1 MKKLLFLTISIFLI
15 AACQQKKETQSIVE
29 QIEEEV
35 LDSTL
40 YGICGEGTMM
50 HTLQLIT
57 NMEDTVEILINDEDV
72 ESATLVVGGL
82 MSGDRMAVTT
92 YKSEDGLVASRI
104 INLTSLLGKWSSIDK
119 SFEMTEDGE
128 VVSDVKLESRPWTSW
143 RILNGN
149 LLLNRDT
156 FCIVN
161 LGADS
166 LELENTN
173 GIYFYKR
180 VRDTMKVDTLKTK

>member
-1 MKKLLFLTISIFLI
+1 MKKLFYI
-15 AACQQKKETQSIVE
+15 AFMLLVVGACEQKKAPQQFVN

-35 LDSTL
+35 SDSTI
-40 YGICGEGTMM
+40 YGVCGEGTMM
-50 HTLQLIT
+50 HTLELIT
-57 NMEDTVEILINDEDV
+57 NMEDTLEIFINDEDV
-72 ESATLVVGGL
+72 DNSTLVVGGL
-82 MSGDRMAVTT
+82 MSGDRMAVTA
-92 YKSEDGLVASRI
+92 YKTEDGLVASRI

-119 SFEMTEDGE
+119 SFLLTEDGE
-128 VVSDVKLESRPWTSW
+128 VVSDVKLESTSWTAW

-166 LELENTN
+166 LELENN
-173 GIYFYKR
+173 KGIFFYKR
-180 VRDTMKVDTLKTK
+180 VRETEKTDSLHTK